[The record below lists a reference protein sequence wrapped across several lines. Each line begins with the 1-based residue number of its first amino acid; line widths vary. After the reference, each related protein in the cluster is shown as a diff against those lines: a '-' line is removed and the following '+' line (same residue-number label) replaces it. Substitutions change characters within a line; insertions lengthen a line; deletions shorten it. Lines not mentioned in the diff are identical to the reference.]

1 MGKGVTEG
9 LGRNLR
15 FNQEVAVVGGTPTS
29 SPTATTTE
37 ASNSQPFVGVVGECG
52 VFLEKTYPMAPMAL
66 THNSVE
72 ASSQFF
78 QNLPT
83 IPTNSTNVFN
93 VERVRDTAV
102 GVSPTF
108 SPTIP
113 TNLDNSDPDDTPSD
127 GGGGEVSP
135 SSLLS
140 DPIGDGGAVQQM
152 LTSEELATW
161 VDLAAACQTLE
172 DAIAFDQRL
181 SVLPNHQQTQICE
194 ATPDL
199 IERLWQLPEATEIQ
213 GEPPTLVQLQALLLA
228 CQTLSA
234 LQALKAEHTPKL
246 VSEAYKALSDEQ
258 QLHVD
263 GLSANAIEYPVFKYV
278 GQLLKSAG
286 QTLVSRDLVY
296 IDPRV
301 TALAYSITVPVWGLG
316 EFGKGWK
323 EPIQV
328 DRKDL
333 VLLEKTVP

>member
-1 MGKGVTEG
+1 
-9 LGRNLR
+9 
-15 FNQEVAVVGGTPTS
+15 
-29 SPTATTTE
+29 
-37 ASNSQPFVGVVGECG
+37 
-52 VFLEKTYPMAPMAL
+52 MAL

-93 VERVRDTAV
+93 VERMRDTAV

-152 LTSEELATW
+152 LTSEEVATW

-199 IERLWQLPEATEIQ
+199 IERLWQLPEAADIQ
-213 GEPPTLVQLQALLLA
+213 EEPPTLVQLQALLLA

-278 GQLLKSAG
+278 GQLLKSTG
-286 QTLVSRDLVY
+286 QTLVSRALVY